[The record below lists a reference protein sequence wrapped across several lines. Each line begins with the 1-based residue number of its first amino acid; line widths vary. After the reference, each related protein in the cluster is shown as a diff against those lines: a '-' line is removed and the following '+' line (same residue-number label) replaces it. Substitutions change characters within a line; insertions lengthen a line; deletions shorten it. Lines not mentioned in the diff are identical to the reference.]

1 MFRGYFPPCSEH
13 ILKLVKPSEDSF
25 PDLNT
30 LYIRGQVPDYCLQEV
45 HVEIQTVLSMQ
56 LITLMAETK
65 EQLEQHAAVKKK
77 SNLVNLSL
85 LYFHSFTIQSL
96 ISLLYVFP
104 LQY

>member
-1 MFRGYFPPCSEH
+1 MIGSGQ

-30 LYIRGQVPDYCLQEV
+30 IDIRGQVPDYCLQEV
-45 HVEIQTVLSMQ
+45 HGEIQTVLSLQ
-56 LITLMAETK
+56 LIRLMAETK
-65 EQLEQHAAVKKK
+65 EQLKQHAKVNKK
-77 SNLVNLSL
+77 SNLANLSF